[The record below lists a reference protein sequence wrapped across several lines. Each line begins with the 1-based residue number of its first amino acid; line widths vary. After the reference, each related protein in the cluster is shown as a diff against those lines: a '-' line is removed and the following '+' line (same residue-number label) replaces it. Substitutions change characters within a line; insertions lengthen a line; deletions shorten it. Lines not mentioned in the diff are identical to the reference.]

1 MVKDSVLIAEVQVQ
15 SLVMRWACNQR
26 PFAAVLQS
34 LHLDTPLLE
43 LQNTRKLWG
52 RPRTLLGI
60 ISSSETPELGAAWFP
75 HFCSAPQYLDSQS
88 LGDAIVPHCDRDPT
102 LTTLGPRAA
111 SWPLCCRVSSC
122 PSPCTPVMTSESANV
137 SHLVVSDSAN
147 CSLPGST
154 VHGILQARILERVAI
169 SFSRG
174 SFLPSDQTHVS
185 CAGRQVLNHGATM
198 QGLSSPSV
206 QFSSIQSLSRV
217 RLSVTP

>member
-1 MVKDSVLIAEVQVQ
+1 MH
-15 SLVMRWACNQR
+15 R
-26 PFAAVLQS
+26 
-34 LHLDTPLLE
+34 DTPLLE

-174 SFLPSDQTHVS
+174 SSQSRDQTLVS
-185 CAGRQVLNHGATM
+185 CMGGR
-198 QGLSSPSV
+198 
-206 QFSSIQSLSRV
+206 FSTI
-217 RLSVTP
+217 